1 MAARLRTAIIGA
13 GGHGR
18 VVREIVSLQAH
29 LEPVAFYDDD
39 LQKSGL
45 VIDGTTV
52 AGTVDLLRESP
63 MPVDAVVVAIG
74 IDGRRRAQFFGEM
87 GQLGYEMVS
96 LIHPFS
102 FISKSAHMGRGLVVM
117 AGVTVG
123 PGTEIGDDVLINT
136 AASVDHDCRLDDHCS
151 VLPNASIAG
160 GVHIGTLAC
169 VGQNAS
175 VNQYLRIGPRSV
187 VGAGAVVI
195 ADVPEDVVV
204 VGVPARVTRSFHE
217 EEMAE

>member
-1 MAARLRTAIIGA
+1 MTARLRTAIIGA

-18 VVREIVSLQAH
+18 VVREIVSLQGR

-39 LQKSGL
+39 LQKLGL

-52 AGTVDLLRESP
+52 AGPLDLLRESP
-63 MPVDAVVVAIG
+63 RPVDAVAVAIG
-74 IDGRRRAQFFGEM
+74 LDGRRRAEIFGEM
-87 GQLGYEMVS
+87 SGLGYEMVS
-96 LIHPFS
+96 AIHPFS
-102 FISKSAHMGRGLVVM
+102 FISKSTRIGRGLVVM
-117 AGVTVG
+117 AGVTVS
-123 PGTEIGDDVLINT
+123 PGTEIRENVLINT
-136 AASVDHDCRLDDHCS
+136 GASIDHDCRLDDHCS

-160 GVHIGTLAC
+160 GVHIGKLAC

-187 VGAGAVVI
+187 IGAGAVVI
-195 ADVPEDVVV
+195 ADVPQDVVV
-204 VGVPARVTRSFHE
+204 VGVPARVTRSLHQ